1 VGGGGRV
8 RGGVVAV
15 GLAAACLLAPATP
28 VWADGLGDAYVE
40 DATPTAEAAVT
51 LTSGG
56 QEPAGRPP
64 QAGSAAAARCTS
76 EPARLAPGEAPL
88 DVDGA
93 PRPSSGPGEWRVR
106 RCLTAS
112 GGVASF
118 DTVFVPA
125 AVPVDPLL
133 LAQQARKRL
142 PLEAPGLATSPD
154 VGQVQLVGAPT
165 WLWVAGGWAPRTAVA
180 SVPGVSVTVL
190 AEPVRVSWD
199 MGDGGRL
206 VCDGPGRP
214 FDRRLPEAA
223 QSTDCS
229 YAYPRS
235 SAGQPEGQ
243 FVVTGTVT
251 WRVSWS
257 AAGAA
262 GGGDLGEVT
271 RSAAVP
277 LRVAEGQALVGG
289 QG

>member
-1 VGGGGRV
+1 MR
-8 RGGVVAV
+8 RGVVAV
-15 GLAAACLLAPATP
+15 GLVAACLMGPVTP

-56 QEPAGRPP
+56 QEPVSRPA
-64 QAGSAAAARCTS
+64 QGGSATAARCTS
-76 EPARLAPGEAPL
+76 EPARLAPGEVPL

-93 PRPSSGPGEWRVR
+93 PRPSSGAGEWRVR
-106 RCLTAS
+106 RCVNAS
-112 GGVASF
+112 GGMASF
-118 DTVFVPA
+118 DTVFVLA
-125 AVPVDPLL
+125 AVAVDPLL
-133 LAQQARKRL
+133 LAQQARERL
-142 PLEAPGLATSPD
+142 PLEAPRLATSPD
-154 VGQVQLVGAPT
+154 AGQVQLVGVPT
-165 WLWVAGGWAPRTAVA
+165 WLWVSGGWAPRTAVA

-190 AEPVRVSWD
+190 AEPVQVSWD

-206 VCDGPGRP
+206 VCDGPGRA

-229 YAYPRS
+229 YAYSES
-235 SAGQPEGQ
+235 SAGQPGER
-243 FVVTGTVT
+243 FMVTGTVT

-257 AAGAA
+257 AAGVA

-277 LRVAEGQALVGG
+277 LRVAEGQALIGG
-289 QG
+289 RG